1 MTGRLKSIDMIR
13 AFAAAAVV
21 LHHALGGLTIGMIGV
36 DFFFVVSGFVIF
48 HSARGRT
55 SGDFLTARLWRIFP
69 IYWIAAAPWLASSI
83 IRGTMT
89 PGRMAEQVLL
99 LPLWWTTHLPLLF
112 VAWTLTFEC
121 LFYAAAAVS
130 IRLRSSMPML
140 ILFGAAM
147 AAWGLG
153 GSQRL
158 VWLGNP
164 MILEFL
170 MGVGIALAPKDRRA
184 GLAALIAGGMFLLLF
199 PTTAFS
205 TEFREFAAALSRVG
219 LWGIPAA
226 LIVYG
231 AITFEKALHGRL
243 VALLCAIGGAS
254 YSIYLFHPLI
264 TEFHQD
270 WPWWLRLIG
279 AFSIGIAAW
288 AIFERPLLRIRP
300 RKAWWRRRDPA
311 PTRIEPA

>member
-48 HSARGRT
+48 HSARHRT
-55 SGDFLTARLWRIFP
+55 SGDFLTARLWRIYP
-69 IYWIAAAPWLASSI
+69 IYWIAVAPWLVTAI
-83 IRGTMT
+83 VRGTT
-89 PGRMAEQVLL
+89 GPGHTLEQIFLA
-99 LPLWWTTHLPLLF
+99 PLWWTTHVPLLF

-130 IRLRSSMPML
+130 IRLRSNVPML
-140 ILFGAAM
+140 ILFGSAM
-147 AAWGLG
+147 AAWGQG
-153 GSQRL
+153 VSPRL

-170 MGVGIALAPKDRRA
+170 MGVGIAMAPKDRRA
-184 GLAALIAGGMFLLLF
+184 GSVALIAGGMFLLLL
-199 PTTAFS
+199 PTS
-205 TEFREFAAALSRVG
+205 DYSPEFRQFAAAVNRVV